1 MVEGENI
8 SFRLNKLLVP
18 SLAGLDGDP
27 SSPSHSGDPSFS
39 LPCTNTSPRRGP
51 SMPMGNT
58 TKLWRGQDK
67 KGLPAG
73 WTPQEPYC
81 PVQALVWFLKGEG
94 GVGFHRCQPVLLR
107 RGQHFPHNARTL
119 KFSLSRQFLKT
130 LNLKYWKIEY
140 IIDKTELHRTK
151 MTLVGTGYAKIKLV
165 ESTSKDVAS

>member
-1 MVEGENI
+1 MEI
-8 SFRLNKLLVP
+8 LPPLHPYLSLPPRRSILL
-18 SLAGLDGDP
+18 
-27 SSPSHSGDPSFS
+27 SPSHQH
-39 LPCTNTSPRRGP
+39 LSPREAQACPRGTP
-51 SMPMGNT
+51 QSCEG
-58 TKLWRGQDK
+58 DK

-94 GVGFHRCQPVLLR
+94 GAGVRWCQPALLR

-140 IIDKTELHRTK
+140 IINKTKLHRTK
-151 MTLVGTGYAKIKLV
+151 QTVVGTSYAKIKLV
-165 ESTSKDVAS
+165 ESTSKDVVSY